1 MKPDP
6 EVKEYIEQFPPEF
19 RAILNRLRGLIFEV
33 VPDAE
38 EAIKWRMPTFSYR
51 RKPIC
56 YIAGFKNH
64 VTFAFHNGTMIKD
77 PDGLLKGTGKYL
89 RFITFKSTDDLDE
102 ERIKIWILEGF
113 YT

>member
-19 RAILNRLRGLIFEV
+19 RAILYRLRELIFEV
-33 VPDAE
+33 VPEAE
-38 EAIKWRMPTFSYR
+38 EAIKWRMPTFSYL
-51 RKPIC
+51 KKQIC

-64 VTFAFHNGTMIKD
+64 VTFAFHDGTMIKD
-77 PDGLLKGTGKYL
+77 PGGMFQGSGKYM
-89 RFITFKSTDDLDE
+89 RFVRYKSLEDMDE

-113 YT
+113 YS